1 MKKPASPAEQ
11 LMQVQD
17 QVATAVAGFTG
28 VKAQFIAAGWSPE
41 AAEQMTLEMFRQGSG
56 K

>member
-1 MKKPASPAEQ
+1 MKKPSSSAEQ

-17 QVATAVAGFTG
+17 QVATSVAAFTG

-41 AAEQMTLEMFRQGSG
+41 AAEQMTLEMFKQGGS

>member
-1 MKKPASPAEQ
+1 MKKPSSVTEQ

-17 QVATAVAGFTG
+17 QVANAVAGFSG
-28 VKAQFIAAGWSPE
+28 IKAQFIAAGWSPE
-41 AAEQMTLEMFRQGSG
+41 AAEAMTLEMFKQGSG